1 MKCRDCEHFKVLYEP
16 IRTKGGYYDLG
27 KAECKKHDMV
37 VDFMNYGKLN
47 KLECVEEQKSGS

>member
-16 IRTKGGYYDLG
+16 MRTGMGYTELG
-27 KAECKKHDMV
+27 QAHCDKHDMV
-37 VDFMNYGKLN
+37 VDFMSYGKLN